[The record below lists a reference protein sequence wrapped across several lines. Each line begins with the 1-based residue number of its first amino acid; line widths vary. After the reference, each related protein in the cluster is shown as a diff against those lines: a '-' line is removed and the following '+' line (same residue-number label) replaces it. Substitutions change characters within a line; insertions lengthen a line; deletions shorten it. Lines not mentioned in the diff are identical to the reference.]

1 MHIPIYKYMDNVM
14 NISTICK
21 YAVVQYMYKCCA
33 IYVFNRV
40 ELTCQMILDKGSG
53 FLHLLDDIATK
64 DCFRDIAV

>member
-1 MHIPIYKYMDNVM
+1 M
-14 NISTICK
+14 
-21 YAVVQYMYKCCA
+21 QYMYKCCA

-64 DCFRDIAV
+64 DCFRGRALRYCCVACINQPNWPGYLNIT